1 MAMAL
6 ARAAEA
12 RGWDTVTWVPSPG
25 PALDAVVKDG
35 LKYRTLELE
44 PDRTSRLP
52 QLLTCARLYTALV
65 RQRRTVVHVHDGWM
79 WGLVRPALLR
89 TGARTVVHV
98 NIEPDEAEITWTLKR
113 PPAHIAACAR
123 YVACQYQSAADRMGV
138 RVAVS
143 AVPNA
148 VDVTR
153 FSPGDRDDARRRIGL
168 GHANTFVILILANL
182 SPHKGQATALRAL
195 KLLREQGLSA
205 ECWIVG
211 EDRGGGDYLRTLRA
225 LTAELGLAEHA
236 RFLGYRSDAED
247 LLRAADAFVLPTTHE
262 GLPFSILEAQSA
274 GVPVVAS
281 DIPGV
286 LEVVEDNRSGFIVPA
301 DDAAGY
307 ADRLARL
314 AHDPELRRRLTQTAS
329 EFVRR
334 EHRWQ
339 TFEDRMFA
347 LYTAL
352 ADKEQAA

>member
-1 MAMAL
+1 
-6 ARAAEA
+6 
-12 RGWDTVTWVPSPG
+12 
-25 PALDAVVKDG
+25 
-35 LKYRTLELE
+35 
-44 PDRTSRLP
+44 
-52 QLLTCARLYTALV
+52 
-65 RQRRTVVHVHDGWM
+65 
-79 WGLVRPALLR
+79 
-89 TGARTVVHV
+89 
-98 NIEPDEAEITWTLKR
+98 
-113 PPAHIAACAR
+113 
-123 YVACQYQSAADRMGV
+123 
-138 RVAVS
+138 
-143 AVPNA
+143 
-148 VDVTR
+148 
-153 FSPGDRDDARRRIGL
+153 
-168 GHANTFVILILANL
+168 
-182 SPHKGQATALRAL
+182 L

-236 RFLGYRSDAED
+236 RFLGYRSDVED

-274 GVPVVAS
+274 GLPVVAS